1 MLIVSIFTT
10 QWMRDLIFDEPFRD
24 RGPFR
29 AVERIIENMNPADRV
44 QGLRDLQSRPRPPRG
59 AMNELDDMTER
70 RGPPPVDFGEREG
83 NRPAGDREDDRS
95 PMGSVPSPFFDFV
108 LLDQT
113 GAILFPVKISDSRHA
128 HLRALIEKLKDQP
141 KEIEL
146 VSDQMII
153 RKLTGTPTQYLS
165 RGIRYRPPPPP
176 PKHFAI
182 LMSIQMLSTLFA
194 VLLTLGAVLYTIR
207 QRALQAED
215 VIAELGRGNLKARIP
230 ISKMDEIG
238 TVMFSFNKMADEIEH
253 LIEHLRKT
261 EHARRDLLRELAH
274 DLRTPVASLKS
285 LIETV
290 NERADQLPREKRR
303 ELLDLAM
310 REAEYFEGLVDD
322 LLFLGR
328 VQEPKYK
335 TTTQTIDVREMIRLE
350 IEPIQHRHPTIDV
363 RLMGADVSFDGDAG
377 QLKRLVRNAIENA
390 VSFARTRVEVELRV
404 NERWVEIEIRD
415 DGPGFDPA
423 SLASFGQRKYSRAM
437 VPGPHKR
444 ISIGLGSVI
453 MKSIVDAYRG
463 ELHASNRLDDSS
475 RDVLGARVSIR
486 LPLS

>member
-1 MLIVSIFTT
+1 LIKSKLFVRFALLGTLISAIMLVVSIFTT

-44 QGLRDLQSRPRPPRG
+44 QGLRDLQTRPRSHPPG
-59 AMNELDDMTER
+59 MPPMN
-70 RGPPPVDFGEREG
+70 
-83 NRPAGDREDDRS
+83 A
-95 PMGSVPSPFFDFV
+95 VPSPFFDFV
-108 LLDQT
+108 LLDQN
-113 GAILFPVKISDSRHA
+113 GAVLFPQSVPEPRYKDILS
-128 HLRALIEKLKDQP
+128 LIERLKASSNEVEALSEQT
-141 KEIEL
+141 
-146 VSDQMII
+146 II
-153 RKLTGTPTQYLS
+153 RKLRGTPAQYLA
-165 RGIRYRPPPPP
+165 RGTRYRPPPPP
-176 PKHFAI
+176 PKHFAL
-182 LMSIQMLSTLFA
+182 LMSVQLLSILIA
-194 VLLTLGAVLYTIR
+194 VLLTLGAVLLTLR
-207 QRALQAED
+207 QRAREAEQ
-215 VIAELGRGNLKARIP
+215 VIRDLSAGNLKARIP
-230 ISKMDEIG
+230 ITKMDEIG

-290 NERADQLPREKRR
+290 NERAEQLPPEKRR

-335 TTTQTIDVREMIRLE
+335 TNAEKFDLREMIRLE
-350 IEPIQHRHPTIDV
+350 IEPIQHRHPKIEVCLDGDEV
-363 RLMGADVSFDGDAG
+363 MFDGDAG
-377 QLKRLVRNAIENA
+377 LLKRLVRNAIENA
-390 VSFARTRVEVELRV
+390 VSFAKSRVDVLIRSDGKH
-404 NERWVEIEIRD
+404 VEIEVED

-423 SLASFGQRKYSRAM
+423 SLASFGQRKYSRAI
-437 VPGPHKR
+437 VNGPTKR

-453 MKSIVDAYRG
+453 MKSIADAYRG
-463 ELHASNRLDDSS
+463 ELKAANRIDEGTRDIHGAS
-475 RDVLGARVSIR
+475 VSIR
-486 LPLS
+486 LPIS